1 MQMRFC
7 PKPVQLFWSLL
18 KATAVEWWNDNT
30 FRLAASLAFYTIFSL
45 TPIIIIAIGIAGI
58 FLGRERAT
66 QEVVGQMQS
75 LIGAQGGAAIA
86 QMATEIPD
94 EQSGWRAVIIGA
106 ITVIIGSTVVFA
118 ELQSALNQ
126 IWDVQVRTDRHFLIA
141 LIRDRV
147 QSFALALAVGFLLLV
162 SLVASA
168 LITATTRYLQQ
179 LTPETPWIWGF
190 GNTIISFSAAMF
202 LFGLIYKYL
211 PDVRITWADVAIGA
225 AVTAV
230 LFTIGKHAIGVY
242 LGRLA
247 VASTYGAAGSF
258 VLFLLWVYYSA
269 LICFFG
275 AEFTAVYARRY
286 GSKIHPQEHALRKGD
301 KPDEV

>member
-1 MQMRFC
+1 MRISL
-7 PKPVQLFWSLL
+7 KAFWSLL
-18 KATAVEWWNDNT
+18 KATAIEWWNDNT

-45 TPIIIIAIGIAGI
+45 TPIIIIAIGIAGL
-58 FLGRERAT
+58 FLGRDRAAR
-66 QEVVGQMQS
+66 EVVEQMES
-75 LIGAQGGAAIA
+75 LIGSQGGAAIS
-86 QMATEIPD
+86 QMSTAVPD
-94 EQSGWRAVIIGA
+94 GHSGIQAIVIGT
-106 ITVIIGSTVVFA
+106 ITVVIGSTVVFA
-118 ELQSALNQ
+118 ELQSALNL
-126 IWDVQVRTDRHFLIA
+126 IWDVQVRTDRHFLIT
-141 LIRDRV
+141 LIRDRL

-168 LITATTRYLQQ
+168 MVTAMTSYLQQ
-179 LTPETPWIWGF
+179 LTPQIPWIWGF
-190 GNTIISFSAAMF
+190 GNTVISFALAVF

-211 PDVRITWADVAIGA
+211 PDVKITWGDVAIGA
-225 AVTAV
+225 AVTAF
-230 LFTIGKHAIGVY
+230 LFTVGKYAIGVY

-286 GSKIHPQEHALRKGD
+286 GSKIHPEQHATRKGEE
-301 KPDEV
+301 PDQI